1 MCGLTGVSFKDESL
15 LNKSLNSIS
24 HRGPDGK
31 GTFFSD
37 SLSLGHVLLSI
48 RADVKESIQPVK
60 QENVDWVLAFNGQ
73 IYNLSY
79 LKTLLPKDSID
90 TDLDTRILYEL
101 VKVYGWDFI
110 NYIDGMFSIF
120 LMNTKTQEI
129 RLYRDESGQKPL
141 YYYFDGKNLFFSS
154 EIKGMLA
161 MGINRKIDKEA
172 ISFYAHLGYLPGS
185 DTIFSNIKKVLPSE
199 VITFNREEGRLEF
212 EKINNFRKNPDSFIF
227 NDIKED
233 IISLLDLHLQSKT
246 KVCLNLSGGMDS
258 SSLLWAAKQSGRQLG
273 ALTTYFLD
281 APKAYNEEV
290 LLAKDL
296 CKSLNIEHNIL
307 EVSQKDFLD
316 NFIDAYQTLEEP
328 NGNVAIPLY
337 LITAKEHKQ
346 ENNTVVISGDGGD
359 ETWGGYN
366 HHFKSYG
373 YDSQLFPG
381 LLKFKFQNIIKRKAY
396 LNISNPIERYLY
408 LRASVSSF
416 SENRFNLLKKYLKDQ
431 FSFLKEFQEFKQ
443 LSTTQQMFCI
453 ERMTWLSEENFMR
466 SDKIYMSQGLEVRS
480 PFAYTAFRNDFNRK
494 FDISDLWSEGF
505 NKFPLRSSLNKKMI
519 NSINWRKTKVGWKA
533 PLEEKWY
540 DNKFKEIFMDIF
552 DRNSTDN
559 VKWRSIRD
567 LVYKTQGYPGKLI
580 NYYASLAIISDMYK
594 VEI

>member
-1 MCGLTGVSFKDESL
+1 M
-15 LNKSLNSIS
+15 
-24 HRGPDGK
+24 
-31 GTFFSD
+31 
-37 SLSLGHVLLSI
+37 
-48 RADVKESIQPVK
+48 Q
-60 QENVDWVLAFNGQ
+60 
-73 IYNLSY
+73 
-79 LKTLLPKDSID
+79 
-90 TDLDTRILYEL
+90 
-101 VKVYGWDFI
+101 
-110 NYIDGMFSIF
+110 
-120 LMNTKTQEI
+120 
-129 RLYRDESGQKPL
+129 
-141 YYYFDGKNLFFSS
+141 
-154 EIKGMLA
+154 
-161 MGINRKIDKEA
+161 
-172 ISFYAHLGYLPGS
+172 
-185 DTIFSNIKKVLPSE
+185 
-199 VITFNREEGRLEF
+199 
-212 EKINNFRKNPDSFIF
+212 
-227 NDIKED
+227 
-233 IISLLDLHLQSKT
+233 
-246 KVCLNLSGGMDS
+246 
-258 SSLLWAAKQSGRQLG
+258 
-273 ALTTYFLD
+273 
-281 APKAYNEEV
+281 
-290 LLAKDL
+290 
-296 CKSLNIEHNIL
+296 SLNIEHNIL

-359 ETWGGYN
+359 ETWGGYS